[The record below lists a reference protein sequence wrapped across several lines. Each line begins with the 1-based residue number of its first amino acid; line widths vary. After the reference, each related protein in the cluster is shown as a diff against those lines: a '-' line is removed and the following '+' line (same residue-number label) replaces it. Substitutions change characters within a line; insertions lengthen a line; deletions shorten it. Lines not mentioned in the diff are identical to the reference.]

1 MARDYSKLDT
11 FIDAYEH
18 GETVANLGRMVAG
31 GPIKEQSAM
40 AKASGLITSLIALGI
55 VKRREKARGMSAS
68 EFAAFKAWKAA
79 GCPGL
84 SAAE

>member
-11 FIDAYEH
+11 FIDAYER
-18 GETVANLGRMVAG
+18 GETVANLGKMVAG
-31 GPIKEQSAM
+31 GSNKETSAM
-40 AKASGLITSLIALGI
+40 AKAGGLIACLIALGI
-55 VKRREKARGMSAS
+55 VKRRGKPSVISAS
-68 EFAAFKAWKAA
+68 EFAVFKAWKAA